1 MKDFFYGFFYPFK
14 SIAFFFKHP
23 KVILLSIIPTIINIA
38 IYALIFYF
46 TYKQI
51 TNSPIVA
58 DGQAETMAGEVIE
71 KIYNFLVY
79 ILSFIL
85 ILVVSYFA
93 YVIIGGI
100 ISAPFNE
107 TISQYVE
114 ETVTGVK
121 CPYVPFL
128 KDTWLSIKGEIL
140 KLLFYFSIIIPLFF
154 VNYIPVAGT
163 IISTILGLLFS
174 FFYNSLDF
182 FDYPMQ
188 RKMFKLSQ
196 KIKGTNS
203 GGMFTYGF
211 GSIAF
216 LMMFL
221 PFINSL
227 FKPLLVVAGTKLYL
241 EKINYNEFLK
251 K

>member
-1 MKDFFYGFFYPFK
+1 MKEFFYGFFYPFK
-14 SIAFFFKHP
+14 SIAFFFQHP
-23 KVILLSIIPTIINIA
+23 RVILLSIVPTVINIT

-46 TYKQI
+46 TYKKLISSLPLADADSQNLAGQMI
-51 TNSPIVA
+51 ESAYNSL
-58 DGQAETMAGEVIE
+58 
-71 KIYNFLVY
+71 IYFLTFV
-79 ILSFIL
+79 LVL
-85 ILVVSYFA
+85 IVSYFV
-93 YVIIGGI
+93 YVLIGGL

-107 TISQYVE
+107 NISQYVE
-114 ETVTGVK
+114 EIVTGNK

-140 KLLFYFSIIIPLFF
+140 KLILYFSIIVPLFF

-188 RKMFKLSQ
+188 RKMFTLRQ
-196 KIKGTNS
+196 KIAGTNS
-203 GGMFTYGF
+203 AGILAYGF
-211 GSIAF
+211 GAMAF
-216 LMMFL
+216 LMMFV

-227 FKPLLVVAGTKLYL
+227 FKPLLVVSGTKLYL
-241 EKINYNEFLK
+241 EKINSHPAK

>member
-1 MKDFFYGFFYPFK
+1 MKEFFYGFFYPFK
-14 SIAFFFKHP
+14 SIAFFFQHP
-23 KVILLSIIPTIINIA
+23 RVILLSIIPTIINII
-38 IYALIFYF
+38 IYVLIFYF
-46 TYKQI
+46 TYTRLI
-51 TNSPIVA
+51 NSLPLA
-58 DGQAETMAGEVIE
+58 DGNSENFAGQMIE
-71 KIYNFLVY
+71 SAYNSLVY
-79 ILSFIL
+79 FLTFVLVL
-85 ILVVSYFA
+85 IVSYFA
-93 YVIIGGI
+93 YVIIGGL

-107 TISQYVE
+107 NISQYVE

-128 KDTWLSIKGEIL
+128 KDTWLSVKGEIL

-154 VNYIPVAGT
+154 INYIPVAGT

-188 RKMFKLSQ
+188 RKMFTLRQ
-196 KIKGTNS
+196 KISGTNY
-203 GGMFTYGF
+203 GGILTYGF
-211 GSIAF
+211 GAIAF
-216 LMMFL
+216 LMMFV

-227 FKPLLVVAGTKLYL
+227 FKPLLVVSGTKLYL
-241 EKINYNEFLK
+241 EKINYFPVK

>member
-1 MKDFFYGFFYPFK
+1 MKEFFYGFLYPFK
-14 SIAFFFKHP
+14 SIAFFFQHP
-23 KVILLSIIPTIINIA
+23 RVILLSIIPTIINIT

-46 TYKQI
+46 TYKKLI
-51 TNSPIVA
+51 NSVPLA
-58 DGQAETMAGEVIE
+58 DGNSENLAGRMIE
-71 KIYNFLVY
+71 SAYNSIIYFLTIALV
-79 ILSFIL
+79 
-85 ILVVSYFA
+85 LVVSYFA
-93 YVIIGGI
+93 YVIIGGL

-114 ETVTGVK
+114 EFITGTK

-128 KDTWLSIKGEIL
+128 KDIWLSIKGELL
-140 KLLFYFSIIIPLFF
+140 KLLFYFSIIAPLFF
-154 VNYIPVAGT
+154 LSYVPVAGT

-188 RKMFKLSQ
+188 RKMFTLRQ
-196 KIKGTNS
+196 KISGTNS
-203 GGMFTYGF
+203 GGILSYGF
-211 GSIAF
+211 GAMAF
-216 LMMFL
+216 LMMFI

-227 FKPLLVVAGTKLYL
+227 LKPLLVVSGTKLYL
-241 EKINYNEFLK
+241 ERINYHPLK